1 MVKEREKLHFGE
13 LLKAFWGSSDTQE
26 IPEMEDALKEEMSLT
41 EEQKK
46 ELRRALS
53 EVQKMEKSISTNTSK
68 AKNKKIATVKNEVNI
83 TLQKEKTQDQKQ
95 LEDDGREM

>member
-26 IPEMEDALKEEMSLT
+26 IPEIEDALKGEALT
-41 EEQKK
+41 DEQKK
-46 ELRRALS
+46 ELRKALS
-53 EVQKMEKSISTNTSK
+53 EVQKMENSISSTNTSK
-68 AKNKKIATVKNEVNI
+68 TKNKKMMSVKNEVNLNI
-83 TLQKEKTQDQKQ
+83 PKEKIESQKQ

>member
-26 IPEMEDALKEEMSLT
+26 IPEIEDALKEETLT
-41 EEQKK
+41 DEQKK
-46 ELRRALS
+46 ELRKALS
-53 EVQKMEKSISTNTSK
+53 EVQKMENSISSTNTSK
-68 AKNKKIATVKNEVNI
+68 TKNKKMMSVKNEVNLNI
-83 TLQKEKTQDQKQ
+83 PKEKIESQKQ

>member
-26 IPEMEDALKEEMSLT
+26 IPEIEDALKEEALT
-41 EEQKK
+41 DEQKK
-46 ELRRALS
+46 ELRKALS
-53 EVQKMEKSISTNTSK
+53 EVQKMENSISSTNTSK
-68 AKNKKIATVKNEVNI
+68 TKNKKMMSVKNEVNLNI
-83 TLQKEKTQDQKQ
+83 PKEKIESQKQ

>member
-26 IPEMEDALKEEMSLT
+26 IPEIEDALKGEALTDDQKRELKRSLN
-41 EEQKK
+41 
-46 ELRRALS
+46 
-53 EVQKMEKSISTNTSK
+53 EVQKMENSISLTNTSK
-68 AKNKKIATVKNEVNI
+68 ARNKKIATVKNEVNI
-83 TLQKEKTQDQKQ
+83 NIQKEKTQDQKQ